1 MSQLALNRIW
11 KAAGCDR
18 LLPGQGLNLGL
29 KSLSYH
35 LLQVVLDR
43 LDVTAMSGGLLR
55 ALSRNGKFTMMI
67 MIVVFREAY
76 VKICC
81 LYFLYVVDLVTHC
94 LSTCGSEVIAKNTT
108 SVTFIWSTTL
118 AILAMFQTPPFCL
131 SCTQQE
137 VTELQNVNF
146 YTQSKHFLHFIPKK
160 GVRC

>member
-1 MSQLALNRIW
+1 M
-11 KAAGCDR
+11 
-18 LLPGQGLNLGL
+18 

-43 LDVTAMSGGLLR
+43 LDAAAMSGGLLR
-55 ALSRNGKFTMMI
+55 ALSRNGKFTMMIMMMI

-108 SVTFIWSTTL
+108 SVTFI
-118 AILAMFQTPPFCL
+118 
-131 SCTQQE
+131 
-137 VTELQNVNF
+137 
-146 YTQSKHFLHFIPKK
+146 
-160 GVRC
+160 